1 LVQDLV
7 EKGDMVILVVP
18 IDSAAPKGRLI
29 LPQQQVIRDL
39 LEKGAIPIVVR
50 DTELGIVLKKLGKM
64 PKMVITDS
72 QAFEQVAKQVPK
84 EIPLTSFSIL
94 MARYKGNLAL
104 LAKNAGK
111 LDTLKDGDVILM
123 AEGCTHHRQ
132 CDDIGTVKI
141 PKWMQAYTGKK
152 LIFETASGGGYPDD
166 LSKYAMVVHCGGC
179 MLPAREMQFRMKHTL
194 EQNTAI
200 VNYGV
205 LIAYMKGIVQR
216 SLQLFPEC
224 GNE

>member
-1 LVQDLV
+1 MNLFQ
-7 EKGDMVILVVP
+7 
-18 IDSAAPKGRLI
+18 
-29 LPQQQVIRDL
+29 
-39 LEKGAIPIVVR
+39 
-50 DTELGIVLKKLGKM
+50 
-64 PKMVITDS
+64 IT
-72 QAFEQVAKQVPK
+72 
-84 EIPLTSFSIL
+84 PLSIL
-94 MARYKGNLAL
+94 
-104 LAKNAGK
+104 
-111 LDTLKDGDVILM
+111 
-123 AEGCTHHRQ
+123 H
-132 CDDIGTVKI
+132 
-141 PKWMQAYTGKK
+141 
-152 LIFETASGGGYPDD
+152 PDD

>member
-1 LVQDLV
+1 
-7 EKGDMVILVVP
+7 
-18 IDSAAPKGRLI
+18 
-29 LPQQQVIRDL
+29 
-39 LEKGAIPIVVR
+39 
-50 DTELGIVLKKLGKM
+50 M